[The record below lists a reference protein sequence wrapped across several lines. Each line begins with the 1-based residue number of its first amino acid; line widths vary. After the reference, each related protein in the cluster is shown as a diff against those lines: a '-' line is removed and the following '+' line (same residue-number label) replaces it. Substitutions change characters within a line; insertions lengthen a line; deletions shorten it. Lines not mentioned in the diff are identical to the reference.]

1 MSDDQMLQEQERDM
15 NRARVDL
22 EHFFAKCET
31 GMQTVDD
38 VKEAKRVMN
47 IFGINIEVD

>member
-31 GMQTVDD
+31 CMQTVDD
-38 VKEAKRVMN
+38 VKEAVRVLRM
-47 IFGINIEVD
+47 FGIEIKTH